1 MIIRKLNSSGLSLIE
16 LLFSITI
23 FFVLSGTL
31 FRTLF
36 TVQGGFIKGTKRAEM
51 QQHAR
56 RALDRMTREI
66 RMTGSGYMIL
76 EESISEL
83 ALSIAVTDTIQFLFV
98 EDWEDTSSATVR
110 RITYF
115 HSKSDSSLQ
124 RAEDTYNFG
133 SGLFG
138 INTPEILA
146 RDISDLEFRY
156 FALVDGEEEYTPPI
170 EDADSLDLIQKVE
183 VRVGSYSTKG
193 ERIEL
198 VNDVRLRSR

>member
-1 MIIRKLNSSGLSLIE
+1 MKIRKLNSGGLTLIE
-16 LLFSITI
+16 LLFSIAI
-23 FFVLSGTL
+23 FFLLSGTL

-76 EESISEL
+76 EDSLGQPS
-83 ALSIAVTDTIQFLFV
+83 LSIAVTDTIQFLFV
-98 EDWEDTSSATVR
+98 EDWEDSASTVR
-110 RITYF
+110 RITYY
-115 HSKSDSSLQ
+115 HSVADSSLQ
-124 RAEDTYNFG
+124 RIETFYNFVAG
-133 SGLFG
+133 SFESSS
-138 INTPEILA
+138 PEILA
-146 RDISDLEFRY
+146 RDISGLEFRY
-156 FALVDGEEEYTPPI
+156 FALLDGEEEYTPPI
-170 EDADSLDLIQKVE
+170 EDVDSLALIQKVE

-193 ERIEL
+193 EAIEL